1 MGTVT
6 FQKVDVDGI
15 GVDRGY
21 VKVNETTDDR
31 LAHSLDP
38 ARDEDAL
45 SGKFGFSHLAITFSL
60 RRTLRFSCHNL
71 VRPALVIEAQY
82 QAKIRK

>member
-45 SGKFGFSHLAITFSL
+45 SGKFGFTHLAIPFAL
-60 RRTLRFSCHNL
+60 RRNASFFMPQPRSAGFGDTNS
-71 VRPALVIEAQY
+71 ISG
-82 QAKIRK
+82 